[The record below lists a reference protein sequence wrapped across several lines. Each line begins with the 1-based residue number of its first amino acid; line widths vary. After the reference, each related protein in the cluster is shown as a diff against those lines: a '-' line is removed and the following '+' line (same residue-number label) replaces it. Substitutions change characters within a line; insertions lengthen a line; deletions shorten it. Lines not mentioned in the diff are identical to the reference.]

1 MALSRERL
9 DGEARRRRIS
19 FMDLRGATK
28 PASLS
33 RLNRRRRFFC
43 RRALSLVGHRSLGIC
58 SLLASRPA
66 AKSLA
71 APYAIIYDV
80 VFSFVAGSSMM
91 NVIREGGGGTRPALL
106 DPDQPAELFA
116 HAGFGFL

>member
-19 FMDLRGATK
+19 FMDLRLRGQRSQ
-28 PASLS
+28 PAFPGST
-33 RLNRRRRFFC
+33 RRRRFFC
-43 RRALSLVGHRSLGIC
+43 RRALSLVGRRSLGIC

-71 APYAIIYDV
+71 APSAIIYDV
-80 VFSFVAGSSMM
+80 VFRS
-91 NVIREGGGGTRPALL
+91 RKLL
-106 DPDQPAELFA
+106 PSLAASGAMDYSQITLLAA
-116 HAGFGFL
+116 T